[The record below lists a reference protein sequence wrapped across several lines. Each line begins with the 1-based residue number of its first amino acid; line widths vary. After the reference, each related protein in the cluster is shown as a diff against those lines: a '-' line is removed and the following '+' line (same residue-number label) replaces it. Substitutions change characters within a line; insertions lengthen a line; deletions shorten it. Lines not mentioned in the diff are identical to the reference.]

1 MKKVLAH
8 IRKST
13 EMGAV
18 AVFHTTTGARF
29 EIGKGL
35 HSGYHAEWYGR
46 GFVLIASHRELT
58 LREASALVLR
68 WEAEDEIRNN

>member
-13 EMGAV
+13 EIGAL

-29 EIGKGL
+29 EVGRSRG
-35 HSGYHAEWYGR
+35 GYEAHWYGR

-58 LREASALVLR
+58 LREAASLVLR